1 MVKHI
6 KRETIEESSDSH
18 QLLSF
23 SKLGLLLKVRIFF
36 LEGQIQIFGTT
47 LEEKKS
53 VWLIMQ
59 FHTPNLSLPAR
70 NFANSLDSDQA

>member
-6 KRETIEESSDSH
+6 KRETNEESSDSH

-36 LEGQIQIFGTT
+36 PGGTDPDFRYYLRRETRGPEGPEALT
-47 LEEKKS
+47 
-53 VWLIMQ
+53 
-59 FHTPNLSLPAR
+59 
-70 NFANSLDSDQA
+70 